1 MAHLI
6 DYIWQSS
13 FCLLFFF
20 GIYWCFLRREK
31 VFGFTR
37 VFLLVTP
44 VLALLF
50 PLIEIPVE
58 FSKPTISLEN
68 TDFLQYLTAQEAKEG
83 IAASYGLPEVTVEST
98 KLPILLEW
106 KDYLF
111 LGYLTIAI
119 LLIFRLLWQFLQ
131 LRLLTEKGWY
141 QTVFNLKNSYFLIPT
156 FGLAPVFSFF
166 NRLFWDDSQQL
177 KPEEKAHIIKH
188 EIEHI
193 RQGHSWDMM
202 YYQILSILFW
212 FNPGIHLM
220 RSALI
225 DTHEYSADANVVKQT
240 ANKDTYTNLIVK
252 IAFKGLDLPVGNYF
266 IRSTTLKRIMMMK
279 NNKKTNWFKLVMV
292 VPLTAMLL
300 ALVSMKTISTSS
312 FFETG
317 SSLSLANMKELIKQA
332 QDTIN
337 VSTKVMH
344 IPNPE
349 HYEYVSALKDGKVIA
364 QLGNLQYEIGNISDD
379 EEYADVMG
387 MINIFKHH
395 SSFVKRYDTP
405 ELHTTADKMPVAK
418 GGIEEW
424 NKFLS
429 KNLKYPT
436 EARRLG
442 MTGNIYIE
450 FVVSKEGKVLQP
462 TLKRSLGMGL
472 DDEILRIFSLES
484 MPEWNPGIIDGN
496 AVNTLMVLPIR
507 FKLKGEVAKSSSFFD
522 TPSYTPKKEVFDV
535 VEKMPVPKG
544 GMDGWKEYVSNN
556 LTYPQAAQEKGVE
569 GTVYVSFIVDED
581 GTPQNPKILRGI
593 GSGADEEA
601 MRLVANAP
609 KWTPGQQQGKTVPVE
624 MKVPIKFQLDIQAI
638 GAPKPNQLDDIVVV
652 GYSAVSIEK
661 DRKSRPSKPSI
672 NSSDKTE
679 DNGEDPLYII
689 NGEEYQK
696 ADISKV
702 SPEDIKSINVLKG
715 ESAIEKYEKKG
726 ENGAIEITLK
736 EGVQPPKKSDKSNN
750 NLLQAPNKDLPT
762 FAKGEEPIYQVDG
775 VVYKASK
782 VKLELSPKDIKSIE
796 VIKSEEAGIYG
807 SAAKNDIVVITT
819 KNKP

>member
-68 TDFLQYLTAQEAKEG
+68 TDFLQYLTAQEAKDD
-83 IAASYGLPEVTVEST
+83 IVASYGLPEVTVEST

-111 LGYLTIAI
+111 LGYLAIA
-119 LLIFRLLWQFLQ
+119 LLLTCRLLWQFLQ

-141 QTVFNLKNSYFLIPT
+141 QTVFNLKSSYFLIPT

-177 KPEEKAHIIKH
+177 RPEEKEHIIKH

-202 YYQILSILFW
+202 YYQVLSILFW

-279 NNKKTNWFKLVMV
+279 NNKKTNWFKLLMV

-312 FFETG
+312 FFDTG
-317 SSLSLANMKELIKQA
+317 SSMSLANMKELIEQA

-337 VSTKVMH
+337 VSTRVVH
-344 IPNPE
+344 IPNPV
-349 HYEYVSALKDGKVIA
+349 HYEYVSSLKDGKVTA
-364 QLGNLQYEIGNISDD
+364 QLGNLQYEIGDISDD
-379 EEYADVMG
+379 EEYADVME
-387 MINIFKHH
+387 MINIFKQH
-395 SSFVKRYDTP
+395 SSFIKNYNTP
-405 ELHTTADKMPVAK
+405 DLQKTADEMPEAK
-418 GGIEEW
+418 GGMEAW
-424 NKFLS
+424 NTFLA

-436 EARRLG
+436 EARKLG
-442 MTGNIYIE
+442 MTGDIYIE

-484 MPEWNPGIIDGN
+484 MPEWNPGIIDGKP
-496 AVNTLMVLPIR
+496 VNTLMVLPIR
-507 FKLKGEVAKSSSFFD
+507 FKLHGEVAKSKSFFG
-522 TPSYTPKKEVFDV
+522 TPSYSSDKEVFDI
-535 VEKMPVPKG
+535 VEKMPAPQG
-544 GMDGWKEYVSNN
+544 GKDGWTDYISRNLEYPKKAMEN
-556 LTYPQAAQEKGVE
+556 GVE
-569 GTVYVSFIVDED
+569 GTVYITFIVDKD
-581 GTPQNPKILRGI
+581 GSTRDPQILRGI

-601 MRLVANAP
+601 MRLVMNSP
-609 KWTPGQQQGKTVPVE
+609 KWFPGEQNGSNVPVK
-624 MKVPIKFQLDIQAI
+624 MRLPVKFE
-638 GAPKPNQLDDIVVV
+638 LDDRNKPVKSNKLDEVVVV
-652 GYSAVSIEK
+652 GYGTVSK
-661 DRKSRPSKPSI
+661 NKNPSPQLNFNKF
-672 NSSDKTE
+672 DEGKE
-679 DNGEDPLYII
+679 PLLVIA
-689 NGEEYQK
+689 GVKYQK
-696 ADISKV
+696 EELSNL
-702 SPEDIKSINVLKG
+702 SPEDIKSINVLK
-715 ESAIEKYEKKG
+715 EKPALEKYKEEGKYG
-726 ENGAIEITLK
+726 VIEITLK
-736 EGVQPPKKSDKSNN
+736 EGVELPLKKKEPASN
-750 NLLQAPNKDLPT
+750 T
-762 FAKGEEPIYQVDG
+762 
-775 VVYKASK
+775 
-782 VKLELSPKDIKSIE
+782 LSPAQDQPKLAIWQ
-796 VIKSEEAGIYG
+796 G
-807 SAAKNDIVVITT
+807 SDLYD
-819 KNKP
+819 